1 MLLNGKLKIAV
12 QKSGRLFEESITILK
27 SIGLD
32 FNEKSNKLFA
42 LVKNYPIEIIFL
54 RDDDIPEYV
63 QDGICQLGMVGYNEI
78 LEKEVDID
86 LLIPLNFGQ
95 CRLSIAKPINSEIKS
110 VNDLNGKRI
119 ASSYPNVL
127 KDYLQKKGLNCKI
140 IEISGSVEICPSLDV
155 ADAIADLVSTGST
168 LKANQLEVLTDIV
181 DSEAYLIRSKTDT
194 SKEIEEL
201 IQKLS
206 SRITAY
212 LNAKASKY
220 LMLNCKR
227 SDLNNIISNTPS
239 LETPTILSLS
249 DPNYVSVHSVIPNKD
264 TWNLVE
270 NLKEL
275 GASGILITKIENLM
289 P

>member
-78 LEKEVDID
+78 LEKKVDID

-95 CRLSIAKPINSEIKS
+95 CKLSIAKPIGSEINS
-110 VNDLNGKRI
+110 IEDLEGKRI
-119 ASSYPNVL
+119 ASSYPVVL
-127 KDYLQKKGLNCKI
+127 KDYLAKKGIKCKI

-168 LKANQLEVLTDIV
+168 LKANQLEILTDIV
-181 DSEAYLIRSKTDT
+181 ESEAYLIKSKVDI
-194 SKEIEEL
+194 SPELVEL
-201 IQKLS
+201 IEKLS
-206 SRITAY
+206 SRISAY

-227 SDLNNIISNTPS
+227 SHLNAIISNTPS

-249 DPNYVSVHSVIPNKD
+249 DPNYVSVHSVIPNNNI
-264 TWNLVE
+264 WNLVE
-270 NLKEL
+270 NLKDL